1 MDEATKELSMAGQ
14 ELCTSYQKELLPI
27 DAIQIHKNDQG
38 SADLNVIVTASNN
51 KDYAV
56 KLISDGNGYVPT
68 TELFCY
74 ELATI
79 LDIPT
84 PTYDLIRMRD
94 GSLAFGSL

>member
-14 ELCTSYQKELLPI
+14 GLCTSYQKELLPI

-38 SADLNVIVTASNN
+38 SADLSVIVTASNN

-74 ELATI
+74 ELALSLI
-79 LDIPT
+79 HISEPT
-84 PTYDLIRMRD
+84 RPC
-94 GSLAFGSL
+94 